1 MEYTVKVWYED
12 RVLLEQTANLP
23 TCMQLLSVA
32 LCAQWTRAHMVSQ
45 QTGEVI
51 ARWENNSE
59 YGVTTF

>member
-12 RVLLEQTANLP
+12 RVLLEQTASLP
-23 TCMQLLSVA
+23 TCMQL
-32 LCAQWTRAHMVSQ
+32 HMVSQ